1 MNNTYYNQNNQNMYQ
16 GGNSMNP
23 MYPNQNQFNGYN
35 YGPQPVNQQP
45 TPVQFLS
52 QDEMKEIKQ
61 KSPMSFKTKLT
72 RDEYLRSIC
81 THKDPRGRM
90 CLENM
95 GNGMQRCKICGKQ
108 FHMIDYDE
116 DPRVVEAIL
125 NNFSDLLET
134 IKSYLWNAPA
144 DIKNLYMFSG
154 YIPNLMTLWN
164 IASTNFKKVTSNA
177 AYNLNP
183 ENSDNAFAWYYNIF
197 GNGLGNPNPNP
208 YFQQQAYPNTF
219 VGAPNYAYPGAPMN
233 GGYQQPPYQQQNMMN
248 PQQQYQPQAPM
259 YNGGYQQPQQQAPQ
273 APNNYVYANNQPQQQ
288 APQQNVGMNQN
299 PIGYVDNTRDFTST
313 IPQNHQQP
321 QGNGQTQINIAG
333 PSVNSGTQ
341 PAPQAPVNPNVQAPQ
356 QQQSTPTFK
365 G

>member
-35 YGPQPVNQQP
+35 YGPQPVNQQ
-45 TPVQFLS
+45 S
-52 QDEMKEIKQ
+52 
-61 KSPMSFKTKLT
+61 
-72 RDEYLRSIC
+72 
-81 THKDPRGRM
+81 
-90 CLENM
+90 
-95 GNGMQRCKICGKQ
+95 
-108 FHMIDYDE
+108 
-116 DPRVVEAIL
+116 
-125 NNFSDLLET
+125 
-134 IKSYLWNAPA
+134 
-144 DIKNLYMFSG
+144 
-154 YIPNLMTLWN
+154 
-164 IASTNFKKVTSNA
+164 
-177 AYNLNP
+177 
-183 ENSDNAFAWYYNIF
+183 
-197 GNGLGNPNPNP
+197 
-208 YFQQQAYPNTF
+208 
-219 VGAPNYAYPGAPMN
+219 
-233 GGYQQPPYQQQNMMN
+233 
-248 PQQQYQPQAPM
+248 
-259 YNGGYQQPQQQAPQ
+259 QQQAPQ

-321 QGNGQTQINIAG
+321 QSNGQTQINIAG